1 MRARTI
7 AAIIAVVIIVIA
19 AAGAAFFLTLQAPL
33 VESVKVSSIDNVTR
47 SGFTFTFVIKLY
59 NPNVAGVTVKSIT
72 YDLLLAENN
81 QKLGNGTAGE
91 FQVPARGSVEIPVQT
106 TIYFSSVISAAFQTI
121 FTKSVMMNLNGVA
134 TVHLLWSDVNVPFS
148 QTFDGYPFISDAVS
162 KIA

>member
-1 MRARTI
+1 MRTRTI

-59 NPNVAGVTVKSIT
+59 NPNVAGVNVKSIT

-81 QKLGNGTAGE
+81 QKLGNGTSGE

-106 TIYFSSVISAAFQTI
+106 TIYFSSMISAAFQTI

-134 TVHLLWSDVNVPFS
+134 TVQLPWSDVNVPFS

-162 KIA
+162 KIG

>member
-1 MRARTI
+1 MRTRTI

-59 NPNVAGVTVKSIT
+59 NPNVAGVNVKSIT

-81 QKLGNGTAGE
+81 QKLGNGTSANSKS
-91 FQVPARGSVEIPVQT
+91 QRVEASRSRYRQLYT
-106 TIYFSSVISAAFQTI
+106 SA
-121 FTKSVMMNLNGVA
+121 L
-134 TVHLLWSDVNVPFS
+134 
-148 QTFDGYPFISDAVS
+148 
-162 KIA
+162 

>member
-59 NPNVAGVTVKSIT
+59 NPNVAGVNVKSIT

-81 QKLGNGTAGE
+81 QKLGNGTSSE

-134 TVHLLWSDVNVPFS
+134 TVQLPWSDVNVPFS
-148 QTFDGYPFISDAVS
+148 PTFDGYPFISDAVS
-162 KIA
+162 KIG

>member
-59 NPNVAGVTVKSIT
+59 NPNVAGVNIKSIT

-81 QKLGNGTAGE
+81 QKLGNGTSSE
-91 FQVPARGSVEIPVQT
+91 FQVPAMSLIH
-106 TIYFSSVISAAFQTI
+106 ISEPTRLG
-121 FTKSVMMNLNGVA
+121 M
-134 TVHLLWSDVNVPFS
+134 
-148 QTFDGYPFISDAVS
+148 ISYAVFCL
-162 KIA
+162 KKK